1 MRFSTIIILTA
12 LAFSTSVFGE
22 TKGQRK
28 TKPKAEPLSKSELLV
43 IGKKYI
49 QAVEA
54 CSKPDMVALFLNP
67 EEMEYWADQLKVAT
81 VRIWIKG
88 ADANDGLVW
97 LQTEGKIFP
106 DPIYYGGEGPKILG
120 GSYADRNSRGIDIYA
135 RSYSYIWLMVAP
147 GGKIKYDSLQCK
159 HPLQIAALCVRFLE
173 RYFTYYVQRRD
184 GGTDAIIKNRF
195 GKPVSIDK
203 EQFED
208 VEAVYKQLKESGIPL
223 YGFDLSSSERE
234 YEKSMRQIKKWL
246 IKNGKEW
253 DISEPKVY
261 IPYDLYKQVK
271 KDLLH

>member
-147 GGKIKYDSLQCK
+147 GGKIKYDSLQCR
-159 HPLQIAALCVRFLE
+159 HPLQIAALYVRYLE
-173 RYFTYYVQRRD
+173 SHYDEYAAYRD
-184 GGTDAIIKNRF
+184 ESPDSLKKWDRLQD
-195 GKPVSIDK
+195 VYLQ
-203 EQFED
+203 QFED